1 MACAGEVGMC
11 ISRATAARQLC
22 RSTAVTLFNTHTRTH
37 PSLFPLTKKKITA
50 RPPLPQGIMAA
61 RSRPTMQRIVV
72 KTSMHDV
79 EYLGNSYSDSEYSPS
94 KR

>member
-1 MACAGEVGMC
+1 
-11 ISRATAARQLC
+11 
-22 RSTAVTLFNTHTRTH
+22 
-37 PSLFPLTKKKITA
+37 
-50 RPPLPQGIMAA
+50 
-61 RSRPTMQRIVV
+61 MQRIVV